1 MIGPHRLVR
10 SADGTAIAVFESGVA
25 DHGTRPLILVHGTTA
40 DHLTFRVSGPI
51 LGRRRRLHAL
61 DRRGRG
67 ASGDGAAYAIER
79 EFEDVAAVAELL
91 AAETDGPIDIVGHSY
106 GGRCALGASLLT
118 PSIRR
123 IVCYEGAPAP
133 ADRPYQ
139 PSDLA
144 GRLRTQLDHGGPEAA
159 LETFMR
165 EVVGMDDAGMAR
177 FRADAVWPLRVA
189 AAHTI
194 PRELDAE
201 RSAAASLEA
210 LGAVAVPVLQVLGTA
225 SVPAFHEATAALDSR
240 LAGGSVAR
248 IEGAAH
254 AAHHTHPDAFVSA
267 VEAFLDDAP
276 GAQGPVRGLRDAAVR
291 RPGLPSP
298 T

>member
-1 MIGPHRLVR
+1 VSDPDRLVR
-10 SADGTAIAVFESGVA
+10 SADGTAIAVFESGA
-25 DHGTRPLILVHGTTA
+25 AEPGTRPLVLVHGTTA
-40 DHLTFRVSGPI
+40 DHRTFRVVGPM
-51 LGRRRRLHAL
+51 LGRRRRLFAI

-67 ASGDGAAYAIER
+67 ASGDSAAYAIER

-91 AAETDGPIDIVGHSY
+91 AAETDGPVDVVGHSY

-139 PSDLA
+139 PADLA
-144 GRLRTQLDHGGPEAA
+144 GRLRAHLDRGDPAAA

-165 EVVGMDDAGMAR
+165 EVVGMDDAAMAR
-177 FRADAVWPLRVA
+177 FRADPVWPLRVA
-189 AAHTI
+189 AAFTI

-201 RSAAASLEA
+201 RSPAASLEA
-210 LGAVAVPVLQVLGTA
+210 LGRIAVPVLQLLGTA
-225 SVPAFHEATAALDSR
+225 SLPAFHDATAALDAR
-240 LAGGSVAR
+240 LVHGSVVR

-254 AAHHTHPDAFVSA
+254 AAHHTQPDVFVAA
-267 VEAFLDDAP
+267 VEAFLD
-276 GAQGPVRGLRDAAVR
+276 G
-291 RPGLPSP
+291 PSP
-298 T
+298 PTGELPR